1 MSKLKVVGAA
11 VAIAIALF
19 AYDSFARSQNAEW
32 EERVAKVQEQARLD
46 AEAAIEHLARADS
59 LEEQVDVLQ
68 RRVSQRGAVIDGL
81 REAIADFLRRP

>member
-32 EERVAKVQEQARLD
+32 EERVASVQAQARLERD
-46 AEAAIEHLARADS
+46 AAIAHLARADS
-59 LEEQVDVLQ
+59 LEAEVDVLQ
-68 RRVSQRGAVIDGL
+68 HRVSKSRCCHCRTPSGH
-81 REAIADFLRRP
+81 R